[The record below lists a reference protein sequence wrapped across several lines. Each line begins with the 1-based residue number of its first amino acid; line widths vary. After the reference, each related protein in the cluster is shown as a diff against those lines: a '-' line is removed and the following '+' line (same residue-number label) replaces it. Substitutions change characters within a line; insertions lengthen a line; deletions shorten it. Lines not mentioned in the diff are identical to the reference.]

1 MTEGFEHELVAGSR
15 DAGGGH
21 VNHTVF
27 ASYVARVHE
36 VFLRETGPRFEAY
49 DRPVARLELD
59 YRAELFAG
67 DRVTG
72 TVEVGDIGPTSLTT
86 EVTLTRDGTTAAT
99 GRTVQVLVDPDTGD
113 PTPVP
118 DGWRA
123 ALR

>member
-1 MTEGFEHELVAGSR
+1 MTEGVEHELVAGSR

-21 VNHTVF
+21 VDHTVF
-27 ASYVARVHE
+27 ASYVARVRE
-36 VFLRETGPRFEAY
+36 AFLRGTVPRFEAY
-49 DRPVARLELD
+49 DRPVARPELD

-72 TVEVGDIGPTSLTT
+72 TVEVGDIGTTSRTT

-99 GRTVQVLVDPDTGD
+99 GRTVQVLVDPDAGD

-123 ALR
+123 GLR